1 MKVTE
6 AKFICGAVDPR
17 GFPKDGLPEI
27 AFIGRSNVGKSS
39 LINSLLGT
47 KKLARTSNTP
57 GRTQQINFFKVN
69 GQFYFVDLPGYGYAR
84 ISKAQRQE
92 LQRLLEKYLAPRD
105 TFMLSILL
113 VDSRHLPTELDL
125 QMKSWLEQHA
135 RPVLVVLTKS
145 DKLSNNELR
154 NQLIEIRAALGTDQ
168 VIPYSAVTGKGKEA
182 LWNSILTQIG
192 VGN

>member
-17 GFPKDGLPEI
+17 GFPKDCLPEV

-57 GRTQQINFFKVN
+57 GRTQQINFFKIN
-69 GQFYFVDLPGYGYAR
+69 EQFYFVDLPGYGYAR
-84 ISKAQRQE
+84 VSKAQRQD
-92 LQRLLEKYLAPRD
+92 LHRLLEKYLARRD
-105 TFMLSILL
+105 AFMLSILL

-145 DKLSNNELR
+145 
-154 NQLIEIRAALGTDQ
+154 
-168 VIPYSAVTGKGKEA
+168 
-182 LWNSILTQIG
+182 
-192 VGN
+192 